1 MKDSSV
7 LIVGLNYAPEPV
19 GIGPYTQG
27 LAEALAARGAQVRV
41 VCGQPF
47 YPHWRIDA
55 AYAGSGWSADDDN
68 GVKVTRCPH
77 FVPAQPSGLKRILHL
92 ASFASSALLPAL
104 IAALRTRRD
113 KPDLVIAIAP
123 ALPSVF
129 TAWLA
134 ARLSGAML
142 WIHVQD
148 FEVEVAM
155 ATGLLGKG
163 SPLAHAATWVERRL
177 LALGEAVSTIS
188 PQMCRRLIDK
198 GIAPDRVLEMRNWLD
213 DRFVPDPDG
222 ASTIRTAWNLRGKT
236 VALYSGNIA
245 RKQGIEIVIAAAR
258 LLEKRHDIVFVICGE
273 GPNRGELEQNC
284 AGLSNVLLRDLQP
297 AGRMGAMMAMADL
310 HLLPQ
315 LAEAADLVLPSKLIN
330 MLASGRPVIATCA
343 PGTGLFAEVEGC
355 GMNTPPGDAAALAGA
370 IAELADDPLRRHQLG
385 AAAVRRAEERWHK
398 DAIIDR
404 ALAFVRTRMA

>member
-1 MKDSSV
+1 VKDSSV

-77 FVPAQPSGLKRILHL
+77 FVPAQPSALKRILHL

-104 IAALRTRRD
+104 IAALRARRD
-113 KPDLVIAIAP
+113 KPDLVITIAP

-188 PQMCRRLIDK
+188 PQMCCRLIDK
-198 GIAPDRVLEMRNWLD
+198 GIAPTECLKCAIGWTTGSCPILTEPQRSVPPGTFGARPWHSIRAISPASKASKLSSRRHACWRNATTSFLSFAAKDR
-213 DRFVPDPDG
+213 
-222 ASTIRTAWNLRGKT
+222 
-236 VALYSGNIA
+236 
-245 RKQGIEIVIAAAR
+245 IAANWNKTAR
-258 LLEKRHDIVFVICGE
+258 AYPMSC
-273 GPNRGELEQNC
+273 C
-284 AGLSNVLLRDLQP
+284 
-297 AGRMGAMMAMADL
+297 
-310 HLLPQ
+310 
-315 LAEAADLVLPSKLIN
+315 
-330 MLASGRPVIATCA
+330 ATCNRQDGWA
-343 PGTGLFAEVEGC
+343 
-355 GMNTPPGDAAALAGA
+355 
-370 IAELADDPLRRHQLG
+370 R
-385 AAAVRRAEERWHK
+385 
-398 DAIIDR
+398 
-404 ALAFVRTRMA
+404 